1 MKHQTLQQ
9 EGHREAKEKMT
20 HQIVQIQ
27 ILRQEGKGSY
37 TMIVLGLK
45 ENQGEI
51 MTAGVQLCELNDG
64 KYHDVLDWTCH
75 FVITETSE
83 HHTP

>member
-1 MKHQTLQQ
+1 
-9 EGHREAKEKMT
+9 
-20 HQIVQIQ
+20 
-27 ILRQEGKGSY
+27 
-37 TMIVLGLK
+37 MIVLGLK